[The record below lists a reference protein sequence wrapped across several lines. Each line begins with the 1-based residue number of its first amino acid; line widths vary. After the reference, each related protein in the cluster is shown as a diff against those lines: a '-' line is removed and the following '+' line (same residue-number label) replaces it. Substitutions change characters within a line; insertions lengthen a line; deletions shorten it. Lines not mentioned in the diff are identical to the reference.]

1 MSALQILTNIAGG
14 AALLLWAARMVH
26 TGMERAFGAS
36 LRRTLSHA
44 LRGRLRAVGAGMGVT
59 LVLQSATATALLAL
73 ALTPGS
79 LMPLSS
85 GLALM
90 LGADFAS
97 AAVVTALASGIGTLA
112 PLFLLLGVVLF
123 LATSARRS
131 KQVGR
136 VLIGLGL
143 LFLSLQL
150 IGTAAQALR
159 ESATLP
165 AVLAPLAGEPLL
177 AMLVAA
183 LLTWA
188 VHSSVATV
196 LFFASLAGAG
206 VLELPLAL
214 ALVLGANAGAGL
226 VPVTLTLAR
235 TPAERRIPIGNL
247 LMRCTG
253 ALAGLLVLAPVTRQI
268 GLLIAEPVLQ
278 VVSFHLLLNAA
289 LMIVFMPL
297 TGLAATLVRHL
308 VVERNEPQARLTPA
322 DNPSN
327 LDPAV
332 VNKPAL
338 AIAAATREMLRV
350 ADWAEV
356 MLRRSFEIF
365 ETGDKNA
372 LSLVAE
378 IDDQID
384 HRTAAIKHYLIQVT
398 RNELDIDDSRRCME
412 IVSFAVKLEHV
423 GDIVDKNLLQLA
435 RKHRQAGVRF
445 SPAGWAEL
453 SELHERVIANLQLA
467 INTFVSSDV
476 QSARQLMAEREHFRH
491 LEAAS
496 SKKHMARLRTG
507 TAESIDSTT
516 IHLDVVR
523 DLVQINSLVVSAA
536 APALERSHG
545 GHDTDHCTAGG
556 ADEAPPSPGA
566 PVSEDESLDRTDRAA
581 RGGSG

>member
-1 MSALQILTNIAGG
+1 MSALQVLANIAGG

-44 LRGRLRAVGAGMGVT
+44 LRGRLRAVGAGLGVT

-79 LMPLSS
+79 IMPLSS

-90 LGADFAS
+90 LGADVGS
-97 AAVVTALASGIGTLA
+97 AVVVSVLASGIASLA

-131 KQVGR
+131 KQIGR

-177 AMLVAA
+177 ALLVAA

-235 TPAERRIPIGNL
+235 TSAERRIPIGNL
-247 LMRCTG
+247 LMRCSG
-253 ALAGLLVLAPVTRQI
+253 ALVGLLLLAPIARQV
-268 GLLIAEPVLQ
+268 GTLIADPALQ
-278 VVSFHLLLNAA
+278 VVTFHLLLNAA
-289 LMIVFMPL
+289 LVVVFAPL
-297 TGLAATLVRHL
+297 TGFAAALAERL
-308 VVERNEPQARLTPA
+308 VVDRGEPQARLTPA

-332 VNKPAL
+332 IDKPAL
-338 AIAAATREMLRV
+338 AIAAATRELLRV
-350 ADWAEV
+350 ADWVEV

-372 LSLVAE
+372 LALVAE

-384 HRTAAIKHYLIQVT
+384 RRTASIKHYLIQVT
-398 RNELDIDDSRRCME
+398 RNELDTDDSQRCME

-423 GDIVDKNLLQLA
+423 GDIVEKNLLQLV
-435 RKHRQAGVRF
+435 RKHRQSGTRF

-476 QSARQLMAEREHFRH
+476 QSARQLLAERERFRR

-496 SKKHMARLRTG
+496 SRKHLGRLRTG
-507 TAESIDSTT
+507 TAESIDSTA

-536 APALERSHG
+536 VPALERSPG
-545 GHDTDHCTAGG
+545 TQERTTG
-556 ADEAPPSPGA
+556 DETPSPPA
-566 PVSEDESLDRTDRAA
+566 PDDAGEPLGRADRAA
-581 RGGSG
+581 RSGPG